1 MAIVDAAGVVTKE
14 TKYGD
19 TSRILTV
26 VTKNLGRI
34 SILAGNARKGKS
46 GLLTATGLFAYSRFT
61 LFKSNSSSLYK
72 LNEGELI
79 HSFSELHESLDGM
92 AFAAYFCDLT
102 NFIVQEGDPNA
113 PQVELLL
120 RALYLLSR
128 VVTNPTPTQNA
139 EFEKIKAV
147 FEFRSLMLDGRLPD
161 MSCCGGCGKLDG
173 LHFLSPLDGKVYCE
187 KCIADKTGIIR
198 INNAILAAISYIAL
212 AADKKEFSFTLPP
225 PSLKYL
231 SEVGE
236 NCIET
241 IFEHRFKTLEYLRKV
256 TALG

>member
-1 MAIVDAAGVVTKE
+1 MAIVDTEGVVTKE

-102 NFIVQEGDPNA
+102 NFIVQEEDSNTA
-113 PQVELLL
+113 QVELLL

-128 VVTNPTPTQNA
+128 NVKNPPPNQA
-139 EFEKIKAV
+139 SEFEKIKAV
-147 FEFRSLMLDGRLPD
+147 FEFRSLTLDGRLPD
-161 MSCCGGCGKLDG
+161 LSCCGGCERLDG
-173 LHFLSPLDGKVYCE
+173 LHFLSPLDGRIYCE
-187 KCIADKTGIIR
+187 SCIKGKTGIIR
-198 INNAILAAISYIAL
+198 ITDAILAAISYISL

-225 PSLKYL
+225 PSVKYL

>member
-26 VTKNLGRI
+26 VTKELGKI
-34 SILAGNARKGKS
+34 SVLAGNARKGRS
-46 GLLTATGLFAYSRFT
+46 GLLTAAGLFAYSRFT

-79 HSFSELHESLDGM
+79 HSFSNLHESLDGM
-92 AFAAYFCDLT
+92 AFAAYFCDIT
-102 NFIVQEGDPNA
+102 NYVVQEGDPNA
-113 PQVELLL
+113 AQVELLL

-128 VVTNPTPTQNA
+128 SVKNPGAAQGT

-147 FEFRSLMLDGRLPD
+147 FEFRTLTLDGRLPD
-161 MSCCGGCGKLDG
+161 LSACGGCKAAGG
-173 LHFLSPLDGKVYCE
+173 LHYLSPRDGKIYCQ
-187 KCIADKTGIIR
+187 KCAAGITDTIR
-198 INNAILAAISYIAL
+198 ITDAILAAVSYIAL

-225 PSLKYL
+225 PSVKYL

-236 NCIET
+236 NCIEV